1 MANKQDK
8 QKPANTPEAI
18 NAAEMLTLPTDEFL
32 TKMETSATGLSS
44 EEATKRL
51 ETYGTNEV
59 ARGKKRS
66 GIIEFLMHFRSP
78 VTLILIISAIASGFL
93 GDPRTAAIILIIV
106 LVSVIL
112 DFTQEY
118 RAGKAAEALAKRV
131 ATTAT
136 VSRDG
141 AKQDIPISGLVPGD
155 VIQLTAGD
163 IAPADARIITAKD
176 FFIDQSAL
184 TGESF
189 PVEKTIDPI
198 TEKTDSTKWNNYL
211 FMGTSVTAGSATA
224 VIVKT
229 GSATEYGEIAKKS
242 AERKPETEFETG
254 LRKFGY
260 LIMQVT
266 FILIIAVFF
275 INGVFNNQKHT
286 VMESLLFSV
295 ALAVGLTPGLLP
307 VILSINLSRGATA
320 MAKKGVIV
328 KRLAAIQNF
337 GSMDVLCSDKTGTL
351 TENRVEVIR
360 HVDLEDKESDKVF
373 LLSILNS
380 RFQTGLRSPM
390 DEAILKHEEVNTDQ
404 YQKVDEIP
412 FDFIRKRLSVV
423 VKNNQ
428 ENTII
433 TKGAPEE
440 VAKIATQY
448 ELGGDVHELTDE
460 SKKLIDKE
468 YRALS
473 NQGFRV
479 LGVAYR
485 KAEAKAAYA
494 VADENNMTFIGFIAF
509 TDPIKESAGE
519 SLELLRKAGIKLK
532 ILTGDN
538 EIVAGKVCDQL
549 GFQVYQYRRGRK
561 FDAQTGTV
569 TRTSEIEPINIV
581 QSSEIENIDDL
592 ALARIVEKA
601 DIFTRVNPA
610 QKNRIMNALK
620 ANGHVVGYIGDG
632 INDTPSMKVADVSIS
647 VMNAVDIAKESAD
660 IILMKNDLKV
670 ITDGVIE
677 GRKTF
682 GNTIKY
688 IQMAISSN
696 FGNMFS
702 AAGASIFLPFLPMI
716 PIQLLLNNL
725 LYSFAQLAL
734 PIDNVDETYVQ
745 KPQRLR
751 TSFIRNYMIAFGPI
765 SSIFDFATFGVMIIF
780 FHAYSNPSLFQTAWF
795 VESLFTQTLV
805 IFVIRTRTIPF
816 FKSKPNKWLTINIM
830 GILALALLLP
840 YTPLGKIFNFVPLP
854 LTFLL
859 LLVGFIAVY
868 LFLVE
873 MMKIWF
879 YKHNNEPVKFVTTP
893 RSVKSGS

>member
-1 MANKQDK
+1 MRNGNKQDV
-8 QKPANTPEAI
+8 EI
-18 NAAEMLTLPTDEFL
+18 
-32 TKMETSATGLSS
+32 S
-44 EEATKRL
+44 E
-51 ETYGTNEV
+51 
-59 ARGKKRS
+59 
-66 GIIEFLMHFRSP
+66 
-78 VTLILIISAIASGFL
+78 
-93 GDPRTAAIILIIV
+93 
-106 LVSVIL
+106 
-112 DFTQEY
+112 
-118 RAGKAAEALAKRV
+118 
-131 ATTAT
+131 
-136 VSRDG
+136 
-141 AKQDIPISGLVPGD
+141 LVPGD
-155 VIQLTAGD
+155 VIQLSAGD
-163 IAPADARIITAKD
+163 IAPADARVIMAKD
-176 FFIDQSAL
+176 FYIDQSAL

-198 TEKTDSTKWNNYL
+198 TDKTESGKWNNYL

-229 GSATEYGEIAKKS
+229 GGSTEYGEIAKKN

-266 FILIIAVFF
+266 FILIIVVFF
-275 INGVFNNQKHT
+275 VNTLYKRT

-320 MAKKGVIV
+320 MSKKGVIV

-337 GSMDVLCSDKTGTL
+337 GSMDILCSDKTGTL
-351 TENRVEVIR
+351 TENRVTVIR
-360 HVDLEDKESDKVF
+360 HVDIEDKESDKVF
-373 LLSILNS
+373 LYSVLNS
-380 RFQTGLRSPM
+380 RYQTGLRSPL
-390 DEAILKHEEVNTDQ
+390 DEAVLKHEEINTDQ
-404 YQKVDEIP
+404 YQRIDEIP
-412 FDFIRKRLSVV
+412 FDFLRKRLSVV
-423 VKNNQ
+423 VKQNQ
-428 ENTII
+428 QNILV

-440 VAKIATQY
+440 VIKITSQY
-448 ELGGDVHELTDE
+448 EIRGEVKDMTPDA
-460 SKKLIDKE
+460 KKLIDKE
-468 YRALS
+468 HRELS

-485 KAEAKAAYA
+485 NVDPKPAYA
-494 VADENNMTFIGFIAF
+494 LADENTMVFIGFIAF
-509 TDPIKESAGE
+509 ADPIKETAGE

-538 EIVAGKVCDQL
+538 EVVAGKVCDQL

-561 FDAQTGTV
+561 YDAQTGTV
-569 TRTSEIEPINIV
+569 TRTSEVEPINIV
-581 QSSEIENIDDL
+581 QSSEIENIDDD

-702 AAGASIFLPFLPMI
+702 AAAGSLILPFLPAL
-716 PIQLLLNNL
+716 PIQLLLGQL

-734 PIDNVDETYVQ
+734 PIDNVDQTYVQ
-745 KPQRLR
+745 QPQRLR
-751 TSFIRNYMIAFGPI
+751 TTFIRNYMLAFGPI
-765 SSIFDFATFGVMIIF
+765 SSIFDFATFFVMLYGF
-780 FHAYSNPSLFQTAWF
+780 NARNNAALFQTAWF

-805 IFVIRTRTIPF
+805 IFVIRTRAVPF
-816 FKSKPNKWLTINIM
+816 FLSKPNKWLTINIAV
-830 GILALALLLP
+830 ILGLAILLP
-840 YTPLGKIFNFVPLP
+840 YTPLGQVFGFVPLP
-854 LTFLL
+854 MTFLL
-859 LLVGFIAVY
+859 VLVGFIVVY
-868 LFLVE
+868 LILVE
-873 MMKIWF
+873 FMKIWF
-879 YKHNNEPVKFVTTP
+879 YQHNSEPPKFTAAP
-893 RSVKSGS
+893 RSLKA

>member
-1 MANKQDK
+1 
-8 QKPANTPEAI
+8 
-18 NAAEMLTLPTDEFL
+18 
-32 TKMETSATGLSS
+32 
-44 EEATKRL
+44 
-51 ETYGTNEV
+51 
-59 ARGKKRS
+59 
-66 GIIEFLMHFRSP
+66 MHFRSP
-78 VTLILIISAIASGFL
+78 VTIILIIAAIVSGISQ
-93 GDPRTAAIILIIV
+93 DWREAAIILIIV

-118 RAGKAAEALAKRV
+118 RAGKAAEALRKRV

-136 VSRDG
+136 VLRNG
-141 AKQDIPISGLVPGD
+141 NKQDVEISELVPGD
-155 VIQLTAGD
+155 VIQLSAGD
-163 IAPADARIITAKD
+163 IAPADARVIMAKD
-176 FFIDQSAL
+176 FYIDQSAL

-198 TEKTDSTKWNNYL
+198 TDKTESGKWNNYL

-229 GSATEYGEIAKKS
+229 GGSTEYGEIAKKN

-266 FILIIAVFF
+266 FILIIVVFF
-275 INGVFNNQKHT
+275 VNTLYKRT

-320 MAKKGVIV
+320 MSKKGVIV

-351 TENRVEVIR
+351 TENRVTVIR
-360 HVDLEDKESDKVF
+360 HVDIEDKESDKVF
-373 LLSILNS
+373 LYSVLNS
-380 RFQTGLRSPM
+380 RYQTGLRSPL
-390 DEAILKHEEVNTDQ
+390 DEAVLKHEEINTDQ
-404 YQKVDEIP
+404 YQRIDEIP
-412 FDFIRKRLSVV
+412 FDFLRKRLSVV
-423 VKNNQ
+423 VKQNQ
-428 ENTII
+428 QNILV

-440 VAKIATQY
+440 VIKITSQY
-448 ELGGDVHELTDE
+448 EIRGEVKDMTPDA
-460 SKKLIDKE
+460 KKLIDKE
-468 YRALS
+468 HRELS

-485 KAEAKAAYA
+485 NVDPKPSYA
-494 VADENNMTFIGFIAF
+494 LADENTMVFIGFIAF
-509 TDPIKESAGE
+509 ADPIKETAGE

-538 EIVAGKVCDQL
+538 EVVAGKVCDQL

-561 FDAQTGTV
+561 YDAQTGTV
-569 TRTSEIEPINIV
+569 TRTSEVEPINIV
-581 QSSEIENIDDL
+581 QSSEIENIDDD

-702 AAGASIFLPFLPMI
+702 AAAGSLILPFLPAL
-716 PIQLLLNNL
+716 PIQLLLGQL

-734 PIDNVDETYVQ
+734 PIDNVDQTYVQ
-745 KPQRLR
+745 QPQRLR
-751 TSFIRNYMIAFGPI
+751 TTFIRNYMLAFGPI
-765 SSIFDFATFGVMIIF
+765 SSIFDFATFFVMLYGF
-780 FHAYSNPSLFQTAWF
+780 NARNNAALFQTAWF

-805 IFVIRTRTIPF
+805 IFVIRTRTVPF
-816 FKSKPNKWLTINIM
+816 FLSKPNKWLTINIAV
-830 GILALALLLP
+830 ILGLAILLP
-840 YTPLGKIFNFVPLP
+840 YTPLGQVFGFVPLP
-854 LTFLL
+854 MTFLL
-859 LLVGFIAVY
+859 VLVGFIVVY
-868 LFLVE
+868 LILVE
-873 MMKIWF
+873 FMKIWF
-879 YKHNNEPVKFVTTP
+879 YQHNSEPPKFTAAP
-893 RSVKSGS
+893 RSLKA

>member
-1 MANKQDK
+1 MAKKQERNRS
-8 QKPANTPEAI
+8 ASTPEI
-18 NAAEMLTLPTDEFL
+18 TNTAEVLALPADEFL
-32 TKMETSATGLSS
+32 NRLGTSTSGLSA
-44 EEATKRL
+44 EEAANRL
-51 ETYGTNEV
+51 EMYGTNEI
-59 ARGKKRS
+59 ARKRKRPVFL
-66 GIIEFLMHFRSP
+66 ELLMHFRNP
-78 VTLILIISAIASGFL
+78 VTIILIIAAIVSGFQNQL
-93 GDPRTAAIILIIV
+93 INAAIIIVIV

-118 RAGKAAEALAKRV
+118 RAGKAAEALRKRV
-131 ATTAT
+131 ATAAT
-136 VSRDG
+136 VLRNG
-141 AKQDIPISGLVPGD
+141 TKQDVEISELVPGD
-155 VIQLTAGD
+155 VIQLSAGD
-163 IAPADARIITAKD
+163 IAPADARVIVAKD

-189 PVEKTIDPI
+189 PVEKTTDPI
-198 TEKTDSTKWNNYL
+198 TQKTDSGKWNNYL

-229 GSATEYGEIAKKS
+229 GGATEYGEIARKS

-275 INGVFNNQKHT
+275 INALLGKKPID
-286 VMESLLFSV
+286 SLLFSV

-320 MAKKGVIV
+320 MSKKGVIV

-351 TENRVEVIR
+351 TENKVTVIR
-360 HVDLEDKESDKVF
+360 HVDVEDKESDKVF
-373 LLSILNS
+373 LYSVLNS
-380 RFQTGLRSPM
+380 RYQTGLRSPL
-390 DEAILKHEEVNTDQ
+390 DEAVLKHEEINTDQ
-404 YQKVDEIP
+404 YQKIDEIP
-412 FDFIRKRLSVV
+412 FDFQRKRLSVV
-423 VKNNQ
+423 VKQNQ
-428 ENTII
+428 ENMLI

-440 VAKIATQY
+440 VVKLASQY
-448 ELGGDVHELTDE
+448 EIGGEVRDLTVDGRR
-460 SKKLIDKE
+460 LIEHE
-468 YRALS
+468 YRELS

-485 KAEAKAAYA
+485 KMDIKPTYT
-494 VADENNMTFIGFIAF
+494 VVDENNMIFTGFIAF
-509 TDPIKESAGE
+509 TDPIKETAGE
-519 SLELLRKAGIKLK
+519 SLELLRKAGVKLK

-538 EIVAGKVCDQL
+538 EIVTGKVCEQL

-561 FDAQTGTV
+561 FDALTGTV

-581 QSSEIENIDDL
+581 QSTEIENIDDD

-702 AAGASIFLPFLPMI
+702 AAGASIFLKFLPML
-716 PIQLLLNNL
+716 PIQILLNNL

-734 PIDNVDETYVQ
+734 PIDNVDQTYVQ
-745 KPQRLR
+745 QPQRLR

-765 SSIFDFATFGVMIIF
+765 SSIFDFATFFVMLF
-780 FHAYSNPSLFQTAWF
+780 VFKADASLFQTAWF

-805 IFVIRTRTIPF
+805 IFVIRTRTVPF
-816 FKSKPNKWLTINIM
+816 FQSKPSKWLVINISV
-830 GILALALLLP
+830 ILSLALILP
-840 YTPLGKIFNFVPLP
+840 FTPLGKVFYFVPLP
-854 LTFLL
+854 MTFLL
-859 LLVGFIAVY
+859 VLVGFIIVY
-868 LFLVE
+868 LVLVE
-873 MMKIWF
+873 LMKIWF
-879 YKHNNEPVKFVTTP
+879 YQHNSEPAKYVPMP
-893 RSVKSGS
+893 RYLKT